1 MTLRL
6 STLLVVS
13 LCMFSAA
20 QAQYPIDNA
29 FPGIDFS
36 RPVDIQNAGDG
47 SDRLFV
53 VEQAGRI
60 HVFPNDAAVDETTEF
75 LDIRDRVSDGGN
87 EEGLLGLAFHPDYAN
102 NGYFYVNYSA
112 SGPRR
117 NVIARYSV
125 SASDPN
131 RADRE
136 SETVLLT
143 FEQPYSN
150 HNGGQLAFGPDG
162 YLYIATGDGGSG
174 GDPQN
179 NAQNRT
185 NLLGKILR
193 IDVDNSSGSSAYA
206 IPGDNP
212 FAGNAEGYAEEIW
225 AYGLRNPWRF
235 SFDPVTGR
243 LWTGDVG
250 QNRFEEVDIIE
261 KGKNYGWR
269 IMEGFSC
276 YNPASGCDQ
285 NGLTKPIVEYGRN
298 QGASI
303 TGGHVY
309 RGSGVP
315 ELQGQYIYADFVTGR
330 IWGLTYNGPG
340 DIENTLLLA
349 SNENVSSFGVDEAG
363 ELYICSFGGGIFRF
377 RPTVTSAAD
386 GGTALPASV
395 TLSSVYP
402 SPAAGGQVQAVTVRV
417 GLPERQDI
425 RLTLYDTLGRVL
437 RTVANGTYDAG
448 THRLRIDIRDL
459 RAGVYFYSLQTAGTR
474 QTRKLLVLE

>member
-1 MTLRL
+1 
-6 STLLVVS
+6 
-13 LCMFSAA
+13 MFSAA

-29 FPGIDFS
+29 FPGIGFS
-36 RPVDIQNAGDG
+36 RPVDIQHAGDG

-60 HVFPNDAAVDETTEF
+60 HVFPNDPTVDETTGF

-117 NVIARYSV
+117 NVIARYRV
-125 SASDPN
+125 DAADPN
-131 RADRE
+131 RADRD
-136 SETVLLT
+136 SETILLT

-193 IDVDNSSGSSAYA
+193 IDVDNSEGGKAYA
-206 IPGDNP
+206 IPADNP

-250 QNRFEEVDIIE
+250 QNRYEEVDIIE

-269 IMEGFSC
+269 IMEGVSC
-276 YNPASGCDQ
+276 YNPSSGCDQ
-285 NGLTKPIVEYGRN
+285 SGLTKPIIEYGRD

-309 RGSGVP
+309 RGSSVP

-330 IWGLTYNGPG
+330 IWGLKYNGPG

-377 RPTVTSAAD
+377 RPTVTSVTND
-386 GGTALPASV
+386 GAMLPETV
-395 TLSSVYP
+395 TLSSGYP
-402 SPAAGGQVQAVTVRV
+402 GPALLGQVQAVTVRV
-417 GLPERQDI
+417 GLPAQQDI
-425 RLTLYDTLGRVL
+425 RLTLYDTLGRAL
-437 RTVANGTYDAG
+437 RTVAEGRYDAG

-459 RAGVYFYSLQTAGTR
+459 RAGVYFYSLQTEGTR